1 MFNNRLR
8 WFILGWLFII
18 TLVSYMDRVNLSVA
32 VPLIMKEFHLNA
44 SQIGVVISGLTIGYT
59 IMNFPGGFLA
69 DRFSPKWILV
79 IALILWSLLTI
90 ATGLAW
96 SFASLFIIRIL
107 FGASEGPLGPCNT
120 KIVSQWMLPRER
132 GTASGLWLSAM
143 TLGMVVGAPLSAYII
158 HSYGWRSVFYI
169 FGVGGIGLAL
179 LTTYLLQSKPEE
191 HPWIDKHELAVIREH
206 NYPEKMSVQ
215 KESSGK
221 LLLAVFSSPLA
232 WLLALT
238 YFGLTALYWANV
250 GWLPTYFVK
259 ARGSNILSSGL
270 YSALPYFSA
279 SLGPVIIGA
288 LSDRLFKGWRSP
300 LLITVSIITVPFVF
314 IAVNAAQL
322 ETSLIAF
329 CLAAFF
335 DFAGIG
341 LMWALSLELFPKERV
356 AAASGFMLMW
366 GSAAGILSP
375 IITGVILQNT
385 GSFNHAYYA
394 FAIAALFSA
403 ILAVGLLLREKELRN
418 LKGLTGAQAGVSGS

>member
-1 MFNNRLR
+1 
-8 WFILGWLFII
+8 
-18 TLVSYMDRVNLSVA
+18 MDRVNLSVA
-32 VPLIMKEFHLNA
+32 VPLIMDEFHLNA
-44 SQIGVVISGLTIGYT
+44 SQIGVIISGLTIGYT

-69 DRFSPKWILV
+69 DRFSPKSILI
-79 IALILWSLLTI
+79 IALVSWSFFTL
-90 ATGLAW
+90 ATGFAW
-96 SFASLFIIRIL
+96 SFVSLFIIRIL

-132 GTASGLWLSAM
+132 GIASGLWLSAM

-158 HSYGWRSVFYI
+158 HTYGWRSVFYV
-169 FGVGGIGLAL
+169 FGVAGVGLAV
-179 LTTYLLQSKPEE
+179 LTYYVLQSKPEE
-191 HPWIDKHELAVIREH
+191 HPWMSKNELAIIRKH
-206 NYPEKMSVQ
+206 NPLEKMSARN
-215 KESSGK
+215 ESTGK
-221 LLLAVFSSPLA
+221 MLLAIFSSPLA

-259 ARGSNILSSGL
+259 ARGSDILSSGL

-288 LSDRLFKGWRSP
+288 ISDRLFKGWRSP
-300 LLITVSIITVPFVF
+300 LLIIVSLITVPFVF

-322 ETSLIAF
+322 NTSLVAF

-341 LMWALSLELFPKERV
+341 LMWALSLELFSKERV

-403 ILAVGLLLREKELRN
+403 ILAIGLLLREKELRN
-418 LKGLTGAQAGVSGS
+418 QKRLSISQASVSGS